1 MVMQDQAYELTNAD
15 RTLQSTPSF
24 PERKQK
30 PRGFRRSQLVRIM
43 VAGTTNLSPLQLAT
57 LAILVFL
64 RTPSLAVHPKL

>member
-15 RTLQSTPSF
+15 RTLQSTSPF

-30 PRGFRRSQLVRIM
+30 PRRFRRSQLVRIM
-43 VAGTTNLSPLQLAT
+43 VAETTNPNPLQLAT

-64 RTPSLAVHPKL
+64 RTPSLVVHPKL